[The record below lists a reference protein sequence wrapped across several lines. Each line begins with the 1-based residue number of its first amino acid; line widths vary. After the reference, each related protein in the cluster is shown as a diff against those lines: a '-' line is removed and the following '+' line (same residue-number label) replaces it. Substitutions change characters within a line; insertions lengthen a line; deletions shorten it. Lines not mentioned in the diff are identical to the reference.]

1 MVVKLEITIILWYLY
16 HLMAKQYFKSIYFSD
31 YPTEHPGGKAITLAF
46 SEPEAPYY
54 SKVKGIS
61 SEELREIIGISSYK
75 QLELFARKE
84 ERSINQVAKRLL
96 KKHFNGVDKI
106 NARDITFAGSKTVPF
121 QRWYPYIEGYSPDYI
136 KALIRTYSL
145 ENCKTIYDPF
155 AGTGTTL
162 FASDSFGIKTS
173 FSEVNPLLQ
182 FLIQTKVSILRS
194 SQAVRRKISESLTQV
209 ASQIL
214 EDLKF
219 FEEDKYLKDS
229 YCTLFGSSI
238 YFDERIYS
246 DILRLRSYIDVIKL
260 KDGLLADAIT
270 VAVLACLIP
279 VSLLKKAG
287 DVRFKT
293 KRELEKEKSELVEIL
308 PTRLIEIADD
318 IVKMDYA
325 LQSVPEFVVA
335 NAKNI
340 DLVNGLV
347 INAVITSPPYLNGTN
362 YFRNSKLELWFL
374 RHIQFNHDLRYF
386 RDQALTSGINDVILK
401 NASGSNNQALNKSKL
416 LKDTVLLLDKRAYDL
431 RIPKMVGDY
440 FEEMEDV
447 FSKLRGHLTDQA
459 KILID
464 IGDSIFAD
472 VHVQTDEILSEI
484 LQNSGY
490 SFLEKKLLRKRRSRN
505 KKVLTQSLLVFEHK
519 KVTGKRKRHS
529 HAFIR
534 GGKNWQDFKI
544 HLPHQQV
551 PYSKRNWG
559 HGLHSLCSYQ
569 GKLKPAIAHHLVK
582 TFVPEGGKILD
593 PFSGVGTIPLEAALN
608 GMTSYGMDISV
619 PAYFISSAKISTHLR
634 GDCFNYIEQ
643 LRSFIQHNQCS
654 EQEIE
659 EAERFGFNKTVSEYY
674 EDKTLREI
682 ILARRFFK
690 ENYPKNPSE
699 MLVVSALLHILHGN
713 RPYALSRRSHP
724 IVPYAPQGEFIYKNL
739 IRNLTDKIN
748 RALDQELPVNFTPG
762 KIFNQ
767 DTTAV
772 WPQEIND
779 VDAVITSPPF
789 FESTRFYL
797 ANWLRIWFTG
807 WSDVDFRY
815 QVNSF
820 VEEKQNK
827 DFAVYKPIFQQA
839 RERLNRGGVCVFH
852 LGKSAKCDMAEELK
866 KVSRRWFHTADLFDE
881 NVAHCESHGIRD
893 KGTVTSHQYLV
904 LV

>member
-1 MVVKLEITIILWYLY
+1 
-16 HLMAKQYFKSIYFSD
+16 MAKQYFKSVYFSD
-31 YPTEHPGGKAITLAF
+31 YPTESPGGKAITLAF

-54 SKVKGIS
+54 SKVKGFS
-61 SEELREIIGISSYK
+61 SEELREIIGISSYR

-96 KKHFNGVDKI
+96 KKHINGIEKI
-106 NARDITFAGSKTVPF
+106 SARDITFAGSKTVPF

-136 KALIRTYSL
+136 KALIRNYSL
-145 ENCKTIYDPF
+145 ESCKTIYDPF
-155 AGTGTTL
+155 VGTGTTI
-162 FASDSFGIKTS
+162 FAAYPFGIKTIY
-173 FSEVNPLLQ
+173 SEINPLLQ
-182 FLIQTKVSILRS
+182 FLIQTRLSILRAE
-194 SQAVRRKISESLTQV
+194 AVVRQKLSAQLRQV
-209 ASQIL
+209 AGQIFFG
-214 EDLKF
+214 LKS
-219 FEEDKYLKDS
+219 FEEDKYLKES
-229 YCTLFGSSI
+229 YHALFGKSI
-238 YFDERIYS
+238 YFDEKVYL
-246 DILRLRSYIDVIKL
+246 DILRLRSYIDIIKL

-270 VAVLACLIP
+270 VAVLASLLP
-279 VSLLKKAG
+279 VSFLKKAG

-293 KRELEKEKSELVEIL
+293 KKELEKEKSELSEFL
-308 PTRLIEIADD
+308 PAKLIEMAED

-325 LQSVPEFVVA
+325 LASAPEFAAA

-340 DLVNGLV
+340 DLVNDLA
-347 INAVITSPPYLNGTN
+347 IDAVITSPPYLNGTN

-374 RHIQFNHDLRYF
+374 RHIQFKNDLRYF
-386 RDQALTSGINDVILK
+386 RDQALTSGINDVKLK
-401 NASGSNNQALNKSKL
+401 SISHNKDETINKSKL
-416 LKDTVLLLDKRAYDL
+416 LKDTILLLDKHAYDQ
-431 RIPKMVGDY
+431 RIPKMARNY
-440 FEEMEDV
+440 FEEMDDV
-447 FSKLRGHLTDQA
+447 FSKLRIHLANQA

-464 IGDSIFAD
+464 IGDSIFAG
-472 VHVQTDEILSEI
+472 VHVPTDEILTEI
-484 LQNSGY
+484 LQKSGY

-505 KKVLTQSLLVFEHK
+505 KQVLSQSLLAFEHEK
-519 KVTGKRKRHS
+519 PTGKRKCGNNTFFR
-529 HAFIR
+529 AR
-534 GGKNWQDFKI
+534 KNWQDFKNS
-544 HLPHQQV
+544 LPHQQL

-569 GKLKPAIAHHLVK
+569 GKLKPAIAHNLVK
-582 TFVPEGGKILD
+582 TFVPEGGKVLD

-608 GMTSYGMDISV
+608 GMKSYGIDISV
-619 PAYFISSAKISTHLR
+619 PAYYISSAKISAHLK
-634 GDCFNYIEQ
+634 GECLNYIEQ
-643 LRSFIQHNQCS
+643 LHGFIRFNQCS
-654 EQEIE
+654 EREIN
-659 EAERFGFNKTVSEYY
+659 EAKQFGFNKTLSEYY

-739 IRNLTDKIN
+739 VRNLTDKVN
-748 RALDQELPVNFTPG
+748 RTLDKELPVNFTPG

-772 WPQEIND
+772 WPQEISD

-789 FESTRFYL
+789 FGSTRFYL

-820 VEEKQNK
+820 VEEKQKK
-827 DFAVYKPIFQQA
+827 DFAVYENIFRQS
-839 RERLNRGGVCVFH
+839 RERMKRGGVCVLH

-881 NVAHCESHGIRD
+881 SVAHCESHGIRD